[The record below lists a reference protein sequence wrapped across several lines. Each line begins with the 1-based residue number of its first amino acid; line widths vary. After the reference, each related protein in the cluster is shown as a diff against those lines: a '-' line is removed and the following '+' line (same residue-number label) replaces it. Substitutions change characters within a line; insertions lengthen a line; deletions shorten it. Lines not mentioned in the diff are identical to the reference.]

1 MDLYYPP
8 PNPTSSPLHVTLRA
22 SIMSPLPKQ
31 LRFQIKGSRGTFI
44 KHGLDPQGD
53 FREEL
58 ARGKRVEDVPG
69 YGVEK
74 EEDWGTVWVAEEER
88 DGAVFRS
95 EV

>member
-1 MDLYYPP
+1 MDLYYPSP
-8 PNPTSSPLHVTLRA
+8 HPTSPPLHVTLRA

-58 ARGKRVEDVPG
+58 ARGKRVEEIPG

-74 EEDWGTVWVAEEER
+74 EEDWGTVWVAEQER
-88 DGAVFRS
+88 DGAEFRS